1 MPLPTITVLALI
13 LTGIGASF
21 IGSIVGLGGG
31 FIAVPVL
38 RLGFHL
44 APGVVAAS
52 SLVLVFANSAS
63 AGTYY
68 ALQGRVA
75 WKIVLWVA
83 LAAIPGSVLGAYLSA
98 RVSGPVFDILYAL
111 FLTAVAIDVIRS
123 AARKN
128 GARSGVARGERPT
141 RWLLIPAGLV
151 VGFVSSLFGIGG
163 GVIVIPFLLYAT
175 NEEMHTVAATST
187 AIIALTVP
195 VGIVTQLLQGDVLLF
210 PALAL
215 GAGGL
220 IGGQAGA
227 VFSTRISSKQL
238 SLVLAIALV
247 AAAAGMALR
256 HLF

>member
-1 MPLPTITVLALI
+1 MPLPALFILALI

-38 RLGFHL
+38 RLVLHL
-44 APGVVAAS
+44 TPGVAAAS

-63 AGTYY
+63 AG
-68 ALQGRVA
+68 ARFARQGRVA
-75 WKIVLWVA
+75 WNIVAWVA
-83 LAAIPGSVLGAYLSA
+83 LAAAPGSVAGAYLSA
-98 RVSGPVFDILYAL
+98 RTSGPAFDILYAL
-111 FLTAVAIDVIRS
+111 FLAAVAIDVVRN
-123 AARKN
+123 AGRKTP
-128 GARSGVARGERPT
+128 GASGVARGERPS
-141 RWLLIPAGLV
+141 RWLLVPAGLI

-163 GVIVIPFLLYAT
+163 GVIVVPFLLYAT

-187 AIIALTVP
+187 AIIALTAP
-195 VGIVTQLLQGDVLLF
+195 VGIVSQIIQGDVLLV

-227 VFSTRISSKQL
+227 IFSTRISSKQL
-238 SLVLAIALV
+238 SVILAVAML